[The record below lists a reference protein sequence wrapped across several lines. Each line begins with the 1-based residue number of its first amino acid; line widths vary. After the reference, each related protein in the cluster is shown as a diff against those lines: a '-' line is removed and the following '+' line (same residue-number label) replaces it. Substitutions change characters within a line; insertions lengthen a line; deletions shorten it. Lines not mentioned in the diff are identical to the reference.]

1 MNMLLFQQ
9 LPVPASATSVVLPE
23 TLLRKITLS
32 FELLS
37 TLIPEVALSK
47 TWFRSTSAPLNQG
60 VAIAWPLGCRQRKR
74 SRGSV
79 RQLTIGW
86 TIG

>member
-47 TWFRSTSAPLNQG
+47 TWFRSTSALNQG
-60 VAIAWPLGCRQRKR
+60 VAIAWPLGRRQRKR

>member
-32 FELLS
+32 FEL
-37 TLIPEVALSK
+37 
-47 TWFRSTSAPLNQG
+47 
-60 VAIAWPLGCRQRKR
+60 
-74 SRGSV
+74 
-79 RQLTIGW
+79 
-86 TIG
+86 

>member
-37 TLIPEVALSK
+37 TLIPEVAL
-47 TWFRSTSAPLNQG
+47 WR
-60 VAIAWPLGCRQRKR
+60 
-74 SRGSV
+74 
-79 RQLTIGW
+79 
-86 TIG
+86 